1 MVSSTFIHIC
11 IRKSQAIIVS
21 YAAHNNTILAFK
33 IQLLPGVF
41 KKKIKNSQFFKSIK
55 IKQELN
61 LKNILIQ
68 KTKGIKFLVN
78 YSFLV
83 YLNISLFKY

>member
-41 KKKIKNSQFFKSIK
+41 KKKNKEQSIFQINK
-55 IKQELN
+55 D
-61 LKNILIQ
+61 
-68 KTKGIKFLVN
+68 
-78 YSFLV
+78 
-83 YLNISLFKY
+83 